1 MDHQQLIS
9 KRGREKRNKTKHTK
23 KKFLQTTKKRN
34 KTYFFGTESAA
45 SSTINDYLSGSDHKS
60 TGGLC
65 CDGISRPLRVGNQT
79 ILTQHG
85 LRRRNTGFNTVK
97 HTVKHTVLHPRK
109 NRCGMVPLLKHKP
122 ASRRRPAVFGGR
134 LKPTCLW
141 STNVTR
147 STQWFEACKE
157 NKISSIYSILP
168 TLFIVHGSILI
179 LLISSFSF
187 HWICCL
193 STCPSQRRNM
203 TSPGSS

>member
-23 KKFLQTTKKRN
+23 KKTVFTNNNKKETKRFFLVLKALRHRP
-34 KTYFFGTESAA
+34 
-45 SSTINDYLSGSDHKS
+45 STISGSDHKS

-97 HTVKHTVLHPRK
+97 HTVFHPRK
-109 NRCGMVPLLKHKP
+109 KRCGMVPLLKHKP

-147 STQWFEACKE
+147 STQWFEACKG